1 MATETQLLFSEGL
14 SLRSTDVNR
23 KQQPGRYA
31 RGFIP
36 FDDEKLGSCID
47 YLSHLHRIDS

>member
-47 YLSHLHRIDS
+47 HLSHLHRINS